1 MSVTVSKKSKNA
13 PLLIYKGY
21 SYTID
26 WKSETKFLWKCKYSR
41 KYAGHG
47 RLHAKL
53 NDEFIKT
60 VGEHENH
67 TSNP

>member
-1 MSVTVSKKSKNA
+1 MSVTVSKTSKNA
-13 PLLIYKGY
+13 SLLIHKDY

-26 WKSETKFLWKCKYSR
+26 WKSETKFLRKCEHSR

-53 NDEFIKT
+53 NDEFI
-60 VGEHENH
+60 
-67 TSNP
+67 